1 MDNYKT
7 YVSRKIRET
16 GKYFINRMTIKKS
29 LLIINKQM
37 EARVLFLYDKKNKTY
52 FLSDIIDLKQK
63 INHIDKSN
71 RSEIE
76 QISSIILEK
85 FNDGLIQKSVL
96 VEDINSVIDKYFTD
110 SYIILMDRF
119 YNEIE
124 DDISFE
130 VFNKIIVLTADK
142 EVLEVNTFN
151 NNIVYKKADFMIN
164 TNQPVNDT
172 MDDLFSEVVL
182 NSTYPITSN
191 FLSYKKLKEDYFT
204 DNPLIIF
211 FTIIAEDIDYCKV
224 VNFSKNANFGKKSI
238 YLLSDIL
245 ALADTDEMANDY
257 DRDINK
263 LVNTFNESL
272 NLAA

>member
-63 INHIDKSN
+63 INHVDKSN
-71 RSEIE
+71 RAKIE
-76 QISSIILEK
+76 NISSIILEK
-85 FNDGLIQKSVL
+85 FNDGLIQKSIL
-96 VEDINSVIDKYFTD
+96 VEDIDSVIDKYFTE
-110 SYIILMDRF
+110 SYIILVDRF

-151 NNIVYKKADFMIN
+151 NNIVYKKADFMID
-164 TNQPVNDT
+164 TNQSAEDT
-172 MDDLFSEVVL
+172 IDDLFLGVVL
-182 NSTYPITSN
+182 NPHYPITNN

-245 ALADTDEMANDY
+245 ALADIDETANDY

>member
-1 MDNYKT
+1 
-7 YVSRKIRET
+7 
-16 GKYFINRMTIKKS
+16 
-29 LLIINKQM
+29 
-37 EARVLFLYDKKNKTY
+37 
-52 FLSDIIDLKQK
+52 
-63 INHIDKSN
+63 
-71 RSEIE
+71 
-76 QISSIILEK
+76 
-85 FNDGLIQKSVL
+85 
-96 VEDINSVIDKYFTD
+96 
-110 SYIILMDRF
+110 MDRF

-151 NNIVYKKADFMIN
+151 NNIVYKKADFTID

-182 NSTYPITSN
+182 NSTYPTINN
-191 FLSYKKLKEDYFT
+191 FLSYKKLREDYFT

>member
-76 QISSIILEK
+76 QITSIILEK
-85 FNDGLIQKSVL
+85 FNNGLIQKS
-96 VEDINSVIDKYFTD
+96 
-110 SYIILMDRF
+110 
-119 YNEIE
+119 E

-151 NNIVYKKADFMIN
+151 NNIVYKKADFIID

-182 NSTYPITSN
+182 NSTYPTINN
-191 FLSYKKLKEDYFT
+191 FLSYKKLREDYFT